1 MENFGFRKPASSKE
15 GDLTMDQKEKAGVAS
30 IAAARSRVIIKTSLI
45 GIVVNVILAAGKA
58 AVGIL
63 TNSIAIVLDAI
74 NNLSDALS
82 SVITILGA
90 KFANRKPDKK
100 HPLGYGRIEYLSAM
114 IVSTIVLYAGI
125 SSLVESVKKIIHP
138 EAASYTTVSL
148 VVLAAAIAAKLL
160 LGSYVKSRGKAVNSG
175 SLIASGADASFD
187 AVLSASVLA
196 SALVYIFFHISIE
209 AYVGVLIA
217 AAIIKAGIEMVSDT
231 LNDFIGRRPDAE
243 LVRAIKKTIRED
255 PDARGAYDLILNDYG
270 PNMVIGS
277 VHVEVLDTLTAEQI
291 DSMARRITNR
301 VYSEHGVL
309 LTGVGVY
316 SINTSDD
323 AASEMRS
330 RITHM
335 VVENEG
341 VLQMHG
347 FYADM
352 QKKTCSFDI
361 IIDFDI
367 ENRTELF
374 TKITEKVQSAY
385 PDFVFSITM
394 DIDI

>member
-1 MENFGFRKPASSKE
+1 
-15 GDLTMDQKEKAGVAS
+15 
-30 IAAARSRVIIKTSLI
+30 
-45 GIVVNVILAAGKA
+45 
-58 AVGIL
+58 
-63 TNSIAIVLDAI
+63 
-74 NNLSDALS
+74 
-82 SVITILGA
+82 
-90 KFANRKPDKK
+90 
-100 HPLGYGRIEYLSAM
+100 M

-374 TKITEKVQSAY
+374 TKITETVRSAY

>member
-1 MENFGFRKPASSKE
+1 
-15 GDLTMDQKEKAGVAS
+15 MDQKEKAGVAS

-58 AVGIL
+58 PSEFLPIPLQSFWTQSTISATPCL
-63 TNSIAIVLDAI
+63 RSSLFSAQ
-74 NNLSDALS
+74 NLP
-82 SVITILGA
+82 IG
-90 KFANRKPDKK
+90 NRIKASP
-100 HPLGYGRIEYLSAM
+100 GYGRIEYLSAM

-277 VHVEVLDTLTAEQI
+277 VHVEVLDTLAAEQI

>member
-1 MENFGFRKPASSKE
+1 
-15 GDLTMDQKEKAGVAS
+15 
-30 IAAARSRVIIKTSLI
+30 
-45 GIVVNVILAAGKA
+45 
-58 AVGIL
+58 
-63 TNSIAIVLDAI
+63 
-74 NNLSDALS
+74 
-82 SVITILGA
+82 
-90 KFANRKPDKK
+90 
-100 HPLGYGRIEYLSAM
+100 M

-277 VHVEVLDTLTAEQI
+277 VHVEVLDTLAAEQI

>member
-1 MENFGFRKPASSKE
+1 
-15 GDLTMDQKEKAGVAS
+15 
-30 IAAARSRVIIKTSLI
+30 
-45 GIVVNVILAAGKA
+45 
-58 AVGIL
+58 
-63 TNSIAIVLDAI
+63 
-74 NNLSDALS
+74 
-82 SVITILGA
+82 
-90 KFANRKPDKK
+90 
-100 HPLGYGRIEYLSAM
+100 
-114 IVSTIVLYAGI
+114 
-125 SSLVESVKKIIHP
+125 
-138 EAASYTTVSL
+138 
-148 VVLAAAIAAKLL
+148 
-160 LGSYVKSRGKAVNSG
+160 
-175 SLIASGADASFD
+175 
-187 AVLSASVLA
+187 
-196 SALVYIFFHISIE
+196 
-209 AYVGVLIA
+209 
-217 AAIIKAGIEMVSDT
+217 
-231 LNDFIGRRPDAE
+231 
-243 LVRAIKKTIRED
+243 
-255 PDARGAYDLILNDYG
+255 
-270 PNMVIGS
+270 MVIGS

-374 TKITEKVQSAY
+374 TKITETVRSAY

>member
-1 MENFGFRKPASSKE
+1 ME
-15 GDLTMDQKEKAGVAS
+15 QKEKPGVAS
-30 IAAARSRVIIKTSLI
+30 IAAARNRVIIRTSLV
-45 GIVVNVILAAGKA
+45 GIVVNVILAGGKA
-58 AVGIL
+58 AVGLL

-114 IVSTIVLYAGI
+114 IVSIIVLYAGI
-125 SSLVESVKKIIHP
+125 SSLVESVKKIFHP
-138 EAASYTTVSL
+138 EQAAYTTVSL
-148 VVLAAAIAAKLL
+148 IVLAAAIIAKLL
-160 LGSYVKSRGKAVNSG
+160 LGRYVKSRGQAVNSG

-187 AVLSASVLA
+187 AILSASVLA
-196 SALVYIFFHISIE
+196 SALIYIFFQVSIE

-231 LNDFIGRRPDAE
+231 LNDFIGRRPDAD

-309 LTGVGVY
+309 LTGVGIY
-316 SINTSDD
+316 SINTSNDT
-323 AASEMRS
+323 ASEMRS

-335 VVENEG
+335 VVANDG

-347 FYADM
+347 FYADTE
-352 QKKTCSFDI
+352 KKTCSFDI

-367 ENRTELF
+367 EDRTGLF
-374 TKITEKVQSAY
+374 KRISDEVRAAY